1 MFKLTP
7 YVLDNLASKKATRRY
22 PQEKRSAYENA
33 RGELVNQ
40 IELCL
45 FCGSCMLKCPSQCIR
60 VDKKN
65 AVWTYDPFA
74 CVYCGICVGICP
86 GKSLLQRREYRAPCE
101 NFSIVSLQGKPPKKP
116 KKSQT
121 E

>member
-7 YVLDNLASKKATRRY
+7 YVLHNLTSKKATRRY
-22 PQEKRSAYENA
+22 PQEKRSAFENS
-33 RGELVNQ
+33 RGKLVNQ
-40 IELCL
+40 IELCI
-45 FCGSCMLKCPSQCIR
+45 FCSSCMIKCPSQCIR
-60 VDKKN
+60 VDKKT

-86 GKSLLQRREYRAPCE
+86 GQSLLQRREYRPPSE
-101 NFSIVSLQGKPPKKP
+101 NFTVISMQGEPPKKS
-116 KKSQT
+116 KKSKT

>member
-7 YVLDNLASKKATRRY
+7 YVLNNLSSKKATRRY
-22 PQEKRSAYENA
+22 PKEKRLAFESS

-40 IELCL
+40 IELCT
-45 FCGSCMLKCPSQCIR
+45 FCGSCMIKCPSQCIR

-65 AVWTYDPFA
+65 AAWTYDPFA
-74 CVYCGICVGICP
+74 CVYCGICVAICP
-86 GKSLLQRREYRAPCE
+86 AKSLLQRNEYRPPSE
-101 NFSIVSLQGKPPKKP
+101 NFAVICLQGEPPKKP
-116 KKSQT
+116 KKSKM